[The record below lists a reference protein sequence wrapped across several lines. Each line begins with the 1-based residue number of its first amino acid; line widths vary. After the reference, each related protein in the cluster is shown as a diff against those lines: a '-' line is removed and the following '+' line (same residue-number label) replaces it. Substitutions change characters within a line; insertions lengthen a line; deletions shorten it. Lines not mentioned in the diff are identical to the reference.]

1 MNLKKI
7 RNYLMITMM
16 LSFLFSCAGKNE
28 SASAPS
34 DTRKVSKRIGMVIG
48 IKPEAIKQYKALH
61 ADSNPGVRDL
71 LSEAHMENFSIFIHQ
86 FDDGKYYLFGY
97 YEYTG
102 DDYQADMAALAKKER
117 NIEWLKVCDPM
128 QIPFKG
134 QDSWSV
140 MEQVYYN
147 K

>member
-1 MNLKKI
+1 MRTKKSLVTVFVVVFAFI
-7 RNYLMITMM
+7 ACQNNKQPAI
-16 LSFLFSCAGKNE
+16 SEK
-28 SASAPS
+28 
-34 DTRKVSKRIGMVIG
+34 KVTKRIGMVIG
-48 IKPEAIKQYKALH
+48 IKPEAIDEYKRVH

-86 FDDGKYYLFGY
+86 FDDGNYYLFGY

-102 DDYQADMAALAKKER
+102 ADFDKDMAELAIKER
-117 NIEWLKVCDPM
+117 NIEWLKICDPM
-128 QIPFKG
+128 QIPFED
-134 QDSWSV
+134 QNSWSV